1 MKNRERDR
9 EGKEKKRKKDE
20 KLNSSKCETGKA
32 PTVKVV
38 IEFMKKTTVPLQSRV
53 RFVTASVNWLMLD
66 KVQLSY
72 TICCII

>member
-9 EGKEKKRKKDE
+9 EGKEKKRKEKKDE

-38 IEFMKKTTVPLQSRV
+38 IEFKRKATVPLQSRV
-53 RFVTASVNWLMLD
+53 RFVTASVN
-66 KVQLSY
+66 
-72 TICCII
+72 

>member
-1 MKNRERDR
+1 MKNRER
-9 EGKEKKRKKDE
+9 ETEKEKKRKEKKKKDE

-53 RFVTASVNWLMLD
+53 RFVTASVN
-66 KVQLSY
+66 
-72 TICCII
+72 